1 MSFRFNRFDDGSMPG
16 TIGDASSW
24 HEAQSMS
31 PNFSTK
37 LLNWMTE
44 PSLPVETPESHLHL
58 QRGYAGEF
66 IGLDQDGRP
75 VLAFEE
81 EDAIDASSSDGSTQQ
96 DTQGK
101 AGDQRFIAV
110 VHSSDPASISFSN
123 EFHSGLAVG
132 AQSYFYQQR
141 QGGQQQ
147 SAGGG
152 RTCRNEGPTST
163 SCAAGCFAHT
173 SSYASCSNHTSS
185 SLLSKSNYWC
195 LECCSG
201 KYQSSSGQR
210 HCKNC
215 EAGSY
220 QAGSGATSC
229 HKCEAGKHQRST
241 GQSSCECE
249 CCS

>member
-1 MSFRFNRFDDGSMPG
+1 MPG

-31 PNFSTK
+31 PNFSRK

-44 PSLPVETPESHLHL
+44 PSLPSETPESHLHL

-81 EDAIDASSSDGSTQQ
+81 EDVIDASSSGGGSTQQ

-141 QGGQQQ
+141 QGGQQERKVFEGDDFLINIHIRGTR
-147 SAGGG
+147 SASTVWVQGK
-152 RTCRNEGPTST
+152 RANEVNTRLL
-163 SCAAGCFAHT
+163 AA
-173 SSYASCSNHTSS
+173 
-185 SLLSKSNYWC
+185 
-195 LECCSG
+195 
-201 KYQSSSGQR
+201 R
-210 HCKNC
+210 
-215 EAGSY
+215 
-220 QAGSGATSC
+220 GA
-229 HKCEAGKHQRST
+229 
-241 GQSSCECE
+241 
-249 CCS
+249 